1 MSRLKTDFIC
11 IFPFICKVFSA
22 PAIYILKLEKM
33 NKEGRL
39 KVEYSIFFCKEVLLN
54 SVCLYLFGWS
64 CVIGPLK
71 YRKEWKHY

>member
-39 KVEYSIFFCKEVLLN
+39 KVEYSFF
-54 SVCLYLFGWS
+54 F
-64 CVIGPLK
+64 
-71 YRKEWKHY
+71 